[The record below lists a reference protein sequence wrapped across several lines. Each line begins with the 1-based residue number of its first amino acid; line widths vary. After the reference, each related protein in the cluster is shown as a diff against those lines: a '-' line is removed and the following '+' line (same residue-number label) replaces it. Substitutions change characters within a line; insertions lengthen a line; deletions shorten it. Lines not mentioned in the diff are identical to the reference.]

1 MDTQYGPTLSA
12 AAFEPPFDD
21 IVAKFVEKGRL
32 LHASLEE
39 HMLPKWKQRP
49 FEILIIDNEALD
61 ARITNHAGRDR
72 ICIFHGAFEHIY
84 GCIHGLLSTPTF
96 FPAIGNIRNEVR
108 PQNLPGGRFPRLP
121 LLRNASDADQRIPLF
136 FPKDQARM
144 MVADVLATLS
154 LEFVI
159 FHEIGHIV
167 GGHLEI
173 PRNGR
178 ALSTISEFQY
188 AINEPSD
195 STFQQV
201 LECDADAFAC
211 HATSW
216 IHTQEKMAVVMRD
229 ILNASAWQ
237 PKDFALLT
245 YLFAVGVLFCV
256 LNPSAPRK
264 IDACK
269 SSHPH
274 PAVRACLVASS
285 AMAFGLDD
293 GSYTPASL
301 SKIAGESIGNI
312 EQVWADLCFSGQ
324 NPQSSDVWAKD
335 VHDTAMALFESYGKT
350 RTLLDQFARLRRRW
364 DNWEWPR
371 TQESG

>member
-1 MDTQYGPTLSA
+1 MKFAHRTSRVAVFRVCHYSEMLLTL
-12 AAFEPPFDD
+12 
-21 IVAKFVEKGRL
+21 I
-32 LHASLEE
+32 
-39 HMLPKWKQRP
+39 RP
-49 FEILIIDNEALD
+49 
-61 ARITNHAGRDR
+61 
-72 ICIFHGAFEHIY
+72 
-84 GCIHGLLSTPTF
+84 
-96 FPAIGNIRNEVR
+96 
-108 PQNLPGGRFPRLP
+108 
-121 LLRNASDADQRIPLF
+121 IPLF

-312 EQVWADLCFSGQ
+312 EEVWAGIFAFPARTRSRRMFGRRTFTILQWRCL
-324 NPQSSDVWAKD
+324 NPTAKR
-335 VHDTAMALFESYGKT
+335 
-350 RTLLDQFARLRRRW
+350 RTLLEPICATPPPLGQLGVA
-364 DNWEWPR
+364 E

>member
-178 ALSTISEFQY
+178 ASYQQFQSFNTLSTSL
-188 AINEPSD
+188 AIRHFN
-195 STFQQV
+195 
-201 LECDADAFAC
+201 
-211 HATSW
+211 
-216 IHTQEKMAVVMRD
+216 RY
-229 ILNASAWQ
+229 LNA
-237 PKDFALLT
+237 
-245 YLFAVGVLFCV
+245 
-256 LNPSAPRK
+256 
-264 IDACK
+264 
-269 SSHPH
+269 
-274 PAVRACLVASS
+274 
-285 AMAFGLDD
+285 M
-293 GSYTPASL
+293 
-301 SKIAGESIGNI
+301 
-312 EQVWADLCFSGQ
+312 
-324 NPQSSDVWAKD
+324 
-335 VHDTAMALFESYGKT
+335 
-350 RTLLDQFARLRRRW
+350 RTLSHVMPHLGFIPRRKW
-364 DNWEWPR
+364 L
-371 TQESG
+371 